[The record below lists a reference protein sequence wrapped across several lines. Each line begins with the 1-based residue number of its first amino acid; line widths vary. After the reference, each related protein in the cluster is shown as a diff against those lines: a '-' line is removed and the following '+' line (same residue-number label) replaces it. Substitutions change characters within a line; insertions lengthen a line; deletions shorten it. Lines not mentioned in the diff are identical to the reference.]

1 MVKYFDAAMIGY
13 FDRIDVVCDV
23 GELTL
28 WHNPAVELLKLV
40 TQGFSMLA
48 FKQPDEMSSCK

>member
-1 MVKYFDAAMIGY
+1 MRY
-13 FDRIDVVCDV
+13 DRIDVVCDV

-28 WHNPAVELLKLV
+28 SHNPAVELLKLV

-48 FKQPDEMSSCK
+48 LKQPDVMSSCK